1 MLWLMQ
7 GSTLTL
13 ARDLLAH
20 RATLIGTLTSS
31 DHFTKTAKAV
41 LNSKSDVELV
51 IFLILLTG
59 TSYFRFKAS

>member
-1 MLWLMQ
+1 MQ

-20 RATLIGTLTSS
+20 RAMLIGTLTSS
-31 DHFTKTAKAV
+31 DHFPKTANSV

-51 IFLILLTG
+51 IFFNSVKGNQLL
-59 TSYFRFKAS
+59 SI